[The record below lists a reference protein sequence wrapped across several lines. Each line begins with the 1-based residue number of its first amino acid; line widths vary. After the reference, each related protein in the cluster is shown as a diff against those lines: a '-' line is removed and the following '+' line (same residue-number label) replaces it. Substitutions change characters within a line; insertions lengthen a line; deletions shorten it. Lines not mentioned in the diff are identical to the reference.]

1 MAAMHDATSLASEL
15 LNKLSELEQKVETH
29 RQDMACEFQRYSR
42 NLLQDIPG
50 DLSATVEKT
59 IKDSMHKYPA
69 LQPALDLDNPIRN
82 ESPRKTHMDNDN
94 NTNQHSS
101 SSSNN
106 TTTTTIEDSHSA
118 QENKTAKPTP
128 PPLLPPKSPAPSSS
142 DNDNTPRSP
151 HERERE
157 FQGLFTPS
165 YLPLLDGREN
175 DNNRLSPAPAPTPTP
190 APAPAPA
197 PAPTPSLPAAVL
209 SSPSKSNEL
218 TTDSAK
224 DEKTAVGLTVATTRP
239 DPVRNLTEETISSV
253 ASDDSSS
260 KQLRRSALRR
270 SSSSSVKAPSPRRV
284 RFEVEGGE
292 VLPTASPLLSPRVVE
307 HMQSPLSNTTNI
319 MSSSYD
325 SDPPESVDDGASL
338 LGSSPPQ
345 PKKVSSTDKLKA
357 MARNS
362 AEDTSDWSLV
372 GNLQDMDE
380 DEETLVMGS
389 RKGSKTTPGAA
400 PASADQP
407 NVESVSGTVEHVEIV
422 EADTNGSEAYE
433 DEEEDE
439 LLEMPALTSFKAKK
453 RFSPPQAS
461 IGEPDSQKSH
471 DQPSGTKPSQNP
483 PLNATNPK
491 GILTNSRPIETKG
504 TKSQSSSG
512 VQPVA
517 QIDDDELFE
526 WEEEDSLGGQKSKRD
541 STQKM
546 EKYLPEVEDEDIDE
560 DIENEPTPDSS
571 ALLST
576 SPAIPIAKP
585 TPAET
590 SPPSRHFTE
599 AVGSYN
605 GKPFTISSVKDH
617 SILEKAAKMGNVYS
631 FVGSVDGRSGVDE
644 STSYRPEVV
653 PFNGTPRSFSQRF
666 MMEEFEESRRRS
678 PRNGANE

>member
-1 MAAMHDATSLASEL
+1 MAMHDATSLASEL
-15 LNKLSELEQKVETH
+15 LNKLSELEQKVESH

-42 NLLQDIPG
+42 NLLQNVPN
-50 DLSATVEKT
+50 DLSARVEKT
-59 IKDSMHKYPA
+59 IKDSMHQYPA
-69 LQPALDLDNPIRN
+69 LQPALNLDNPFRN

-94 NTNQHSS
+94 GHS
-101 SSSNN
+101 N
-106 TTTTTIEDSHSA
+106 TTTATDTHSPP
-118 QENKTAKPTP
+118 QDKKSTKPSPP
-128 PPLLPPKSPAPSSS
+128 PPLLPHKTPAPSSS

-175 DNNRLSPAPAPTPTP
+175 DNNRLPPAPAP
-190 APAPAPA
+190 
-197 PAPTPSLPAAVL
+197 SLPATL
-209 SSPSKSNEL
+209 LPSPNQSNEL
-218 TTDSAK
+218 TNVSAK
-224 DEKTAVGLTVATTRP
+224 DEKTAVGLTVAITRP
-239 DPVRNLTEETISSV
+239 DPVRNPTEETISSV

-260 KQLRRSALRR
+260 KQHRRSALRR
-270 SSSSSVKAPSPRRV
+270 SSSSSAKAPSPRRV

-292 VLPTASPLLSPRVVE
+292 VLPTASPLMSPRVIE

-319 MSSSYD
+319 LSSSYD
-325 SDPPESVDDGASL
+325 SDAPESVDDGASL

-345 PKKVSSTDKLKA
+345 PRKTSSTDKLKA

-362 AEDTSDWSLV
+362 SEDTSQWSLV
-372 GNLQDMDE
+372 GNLQDMDA

-389 RKGSKTTPGAA
+389 RKGTKTTPGAT
-400 PASADQP
+400 STSTGGTGRP
-407 NVESVSGTVEHVEIV
+407 NVERISGTVEHVETV
-422 EADTNGSEAYE
+422 EADPNGSEAY
-433 DEEEDE
+433 DEEEDDD
-439 LLEMPALTSFKAKK
+439 LLEMPALTSFKTKK

-461 IGEPDSQKSH
+461 ISEPDSKKSQ
-471 DQPSGTKPSQNP
+471 DQATITKASQNNMRKSQGVSIKP
-483 PLNATNPK
+483 QSVESK
-491 GILTNSRPIETKG
+491 Q
-504 TKSQSSSG
+504 TKSQSNTSMQSATL
-512 VQPVA
+512 VE
-517 QIDDDELFE
+517 DDELFD
-526 WEEEDSLGGQKSKRD
+526 WEEDEDAPVDQRSKQGSAQKTS
-541 STQKM
+541 
-546 EKYLPEVEDEDIDE
+546 KYLPDVEDEDVDE
-560 DIENEPTPDSS
+560 AVENEPEVDTTT
-571 ALLST
+571 LLST

-585 TPAET
+585 APAAT
-590 SPPSRHFTE
+590 SPPSRHFKE

-653 PFNGTPRSFSQRF
+653 PFNGTPRSFSQRL